1 MDGIKTSYKRKAL
14 VKKKIKPS
22 ALFKGVIVGI
32 YILTFASETLLNL
45 YNVGVIFCIYICS
58 MKVTPMYVEKR
69 LRTN

>member
-14 VKKKIKPS
+14 VNKKIKPS

-45 YNVGVIFCIYICS
+45 YNVGVIFCIYIFVLW
-58 MKVTPMYVEKR
+58 K
-69 LRTN
+69 